1 MSDDGPVAARRKAS
15 YIPASFFS
23 PASEP
28 ASRMAQ
34 SPAHRLAAD
43 QLVEAITDVALVILD
58 AEGRITSWNAGAR
71 AITGW
76 TPDEVLGQHVSIIYP
91 PEDVAAGKPERELAI
106 ARETGRYVEQGTR
119 QRKDGSRLI
128 AKATI
133 TLLTDD
139 SGAPAGFAKST
150 VDITDLIEA
159 EDALERREAH
169 LTSILE
175 TVPDAMIV
183 TDERGTIESF
193 SATAVRLFGYEP
205 EEVIGENVRMLMPSP
220 YREHHDGYMRRYL
233 ETGERRIVGTGRV
246 VTGQRKDGTTF
257 PLELAIGE
265 MREADRR
272 RFTGFIR
279 DVSDRQRA
287 ETRMAE
293 LQAELVHMSRFTAL
307 GEMAS
312 TLAHEINQPL
322 TAIANYLKGCR
333 RILERME
340 GPQVP
345 MLAGAVEDAAN
356 QALRAGQVI
365 RHLREFVA
373 RGESERHIERLPK
386 LVEDTS
392 ALALVGAREKG
403 VRVSYRFDPRA
414 ELVLVDR
421 IQVQQVLLN
430 LIRNAI
436 EAMEGERRELV
447 VSTRALPAEGLVEI
461 RVSDTGP
468 GIAPEIAAQLF
479 QPFITTKPH
488 GMGVGLS
495 ICRTIVESHGGK
507 ISVESEPGRGAT
519 FRFTLRAVDEKELRH
534 VE

>member
-1 MSDDGPVAARRKAS
+1 
-15 YIPASFFS
+15 
-23 PASEP
+23 
-28 ASRMAQ
+28 MAQ
-34 SPAHRLAAD
+34 PTTHRLAAD
-43 QLVEAITDVALVILD
+43 QLVEAITDVALVVLD
-58 AEGRITSWNAGAR
+58 PRGLIESWNAGAC
-71 AITGW
+71 ALTGW
-76 TPDEVLGQHVSIIYP
+76 TSEEVLGQQFSIIYP
-91 PEDVAAGKPERELAI
+91 PEDIAEGKPERELAI
-106 ARETGRYVEQGTR
+106 ALETGRYTEQGAR
-119 QRKDGSRLI
+119 QRKDGSRFV
-128 AKATI
+128 AKTTI

-139 SGAPAGFAKST
+139 AGVPVGFAKAT
-150 VDITDLIEA
+150 IDITDLVAA

-193 SATAVRLFGYEP
+193 SATAVRLFGYEAQ
-205 EEVIGENVRMLMPSP
+205 EVIGENVRMLMPSP

-246 VTGQRKDGTTF
+246 VTGQRKDATTF
-257 PLELAIGE
+257 PMELAIGE
-265 MREADRR
+265 MREGGRR

-287 ETRMAE
+287 QTRLAE

-333 RILERME
+333 RILEKMD

-345 MLAGAVEDAAN
+345 MLSGAVEEAAN

-373 RGESERHIERLPK
+373 RGESERHIESLPK
-386 LVEDTS
+386 LVEDAC

-403 VRVSYRFDPRA
+403 VRVSYRFDPQA
-414 ELVLVDR
+414 KLALVDR

-436 EAMEGERRELV
+436 EAMVEGARRELV
-447 VSTRALPAEGLVEI
+447 VTTRALPHEGLVEI
-461 RVSDTGP
+461 RVADTGP
-468 GIAPEIAAQLF
+468 GIAPEIATHLF
-479 QPFITTKPH
+479 QPFVTTKAH

-507 ISVESEPGRGAT
+507 ISADSEPGRGTT
-519 FRFTLRAVDEKELRH
+519 FRFTLRALDEKELDD

>member
-1 MSDDGPVAARRKAS
+1 MSSGHEQHPVT
-15 YIPASFFS
+15 ID
-23 PASEP
+23 
-28 ASRMAQ
+28 
-34 SPAHRLAAD
+34 RLVDAVA
-43 QLVEAITDVALVILD
+43 DVALVILD
-58 AEGRITSWNAGAR
+58 VNGRIRRWSLGAY
-71 AITGW
+71 ALTGW
-76 TPDEVLGQHVSIIYP
+76 SEDEVLGAHFSLIYP
-91 PEDVAAGKPERELAI
+91 PEDIADGKPDAILAI
-106 ARETGRYVEQGTR
+106 AREAGRYAEQGAR

-128 AKATI
+128 VKSTI
-133 TLLTDD
+133 TLLTDE
-139 SGAPAGFAKST
+139 SGAAVGFAKAAI
-150 VDITDLIEA
+150 DITDLVEA
-159 EDALERREAH
+159 EGALERREAH

-175 TVPDAMIV
+175 AVPDAMIV
-183 TDERGTIESF
+183 TDEHGTIESF

-205 EEVIGENVRMLMPSP
+205 DEVIGENVRILMPSP
-220 YREHHDGYMRRYL
+220 YRENHDGYMRRYL
-233 ETGERRIVGTGRV
+233 ETGERRIISPGRV
-246 VTGQRKDGTTF
+246 VTGLRKDGTTF

-265 MREADRR
+265 RREGERR
-272 RFTGFIR
+272 GFTGFIR

-287 ETRMAE
+287 ETRLAE

-333 RILERME
+333 RILERMD
-340 GPQVP
+340 GAQVP
-345 MLAGAVEDAAN
+345 MLAGAVEEAAN

-373 RGESERHIERLPK
+373 RGESERHIESLPK

-403 VRVSYRFDPRA
+403 VRVSYRLDPRA
-414 ELVLVDR
+414 KLVLVDR

-436 EAMEGERRELV
+436 EAMEGTPRRDLIV
-447 VSTRALPAEGLVEI
+447 ATRALPDEGLIEI

-507 ISVESEPGRGAT
+507 ISVEGEPRRGAT

>member
-1 MSDDGPVAARRKAS
+1 
-15 YIPASFFS
+15 
-23 PASEP
+23 
-28 ASRMAQ
+28 MAQ
-34 SPAHRLAAD
+34 PTTHRLAAD
-43 QLVEAITDVALVILD
+43 QLVEAITDVALVVLD
-58 AEGRITSWNAGAR
+58 ADGRIASWNAGAC

-76 TPDEVLGQHVSIIYP
+76 TPEEVLGQHFSIIYP
-91 PEDVAAGKPERELAI
+91 PEDVADGKPERELAI
-106 ARETGRYVEQGTR
+106 ARASGRCVEQGAR

-128 AKATI
+128 VKTTI

-139 SGAPAGFAKST
+139 AGAPVGFAKTT
-150 VDITDLIEA
+150 VDITDLVAA

-169 LTSILE
+169 LTSILDA
-175 TVPDAMIV
+175 VPDAMIV

-205 EEVIGENVRMLMPSP
+205 QEVIGANVRILMPSP

-287 ETRMAE
+287 ETRLAE

-333 RILERME
+333 RILEKMD
-340 GPQVP
+340 GPQVST
-345 MLAGAVEDAAN
+345 LSDAVEEAAN

-365 RHLREFVA
+365 RHLRDFVA
-373 RGESERHIERLPK
+373 RGESERHIESLPK
-386 LVEDTS
+386 LVEDSS
-392 ALALVGAREKG
+392 ALALIGAREKG
-403 VRVSYRFDPRA
+403 VRVAYRFDPRA
-414 ELVLVDR
+414 TLVLVDR

-436 EAMEGERRELV
+436 EAMVDGPRRELV
-447 VSTRALPAEGLVEI
+447 VSTKALPDEGLVEV

-468 GIAPEIAAQLF
+468 GIAPDIIERLF
-479 QPFITTKPH
+479 QPFVTTKAH

-507 ISVESEPGRGAT
+507 ISADGEPGRGTT
-519 FRFTLRAVDEKELRH
+519 FRFTLRALDEKELNN